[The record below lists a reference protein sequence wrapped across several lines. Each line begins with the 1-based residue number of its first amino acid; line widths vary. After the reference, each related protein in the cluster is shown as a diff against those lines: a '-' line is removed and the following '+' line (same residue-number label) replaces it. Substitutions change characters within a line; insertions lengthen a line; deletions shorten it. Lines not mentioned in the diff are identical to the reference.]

1 MVWSSRSHSEEPLAA
16 SSTVRKSVQDWSV
29 DGKWFLAT
37 LVNNDTDRVEIWL
50 MPAVATGH
58 AGPQAR
64 KIISDPAYDLYQ
76 ARFSPDGRWIVF
88 QAVKYSPLESNL
100 YVMPAAGGP
109 WTLISEGKP
118 WDDKPRW
125 SPDGKTIYFV
135 SARGGFFNVRGIRFD
150 STSGKPVGET
160 FRVTAF
166 DSPGLMIPDSIPLV
180 ELSLTEDKL
189 VLTMEE
195 RSGSIWVLDN
205 VGP

>member
-1 MVWSSRSHSEEPLAA
+1 
-16 SSTVRKSVQDWSV
+16 
-29 DGKWFLAT
+29 
-37 LVNNDTDRVEIWL
+37 

-109 WTLISEGKP
+109 WTLISKGKP

-125 SPDGKTIYFV
+125 SPGGKTIYFV
-135 SARGGFFNVRGIRFD
+135 SARGGFFNVRAIRFD

-160 FRVTAF
+160 FGVTAF

-195 RSGSIWVLDN
+195 RSGSIWMLDN